1 MCSAEGEQIAER
13 SRPADVA
20 STSVHLW

>member
-1 MCSAEGEQIAER
+1 MFSAEGEQIAER

-20 STSVHLW
+20 SASVHLW